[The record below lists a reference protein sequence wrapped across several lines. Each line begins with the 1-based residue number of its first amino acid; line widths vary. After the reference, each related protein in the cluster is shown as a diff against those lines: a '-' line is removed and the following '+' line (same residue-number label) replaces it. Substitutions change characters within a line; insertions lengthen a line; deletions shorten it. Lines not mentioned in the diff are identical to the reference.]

1 MPNASGAKA
10 NVQYA
15 RPAGYTAPQQH
26 QSFVSVNSN
35 TLTTQPTDFFQS
47 RPANDYLS
55 EIEKLKQQLRDK
67 DDQLGGLQKP
77 YANPVG
83 RNTYQRSYSRLPAQ
97 QQQHYVNDEED
108 Y

>member
-1 MPNASGAKA
+1 
-10 NVQYA
+10 
-15 RPAGYTAPQQH
+15 
-26 QSFVSVNSN
+26 
-35 TLTTQPTDFFQS
+35 
-47 RPANDYLS
+47 
-55 EIEKLKQQLRDK
+55 LKQQLRDK

-77 YANPVG
+77 YTNPVG